1 MDISSYGYAN
11 FTVIKRQLAQAAWAF
26 E

>member
-11 FTVIKRQLAQAAWAF
+11 FTVIKRKLAQAAWAF